1 MDSIYCVVCGL
12 NIIQILLLIYM
23 MNVGFGVFCFL
34 FLDFLLS
41 YCPDKF
47 FYLSPDKKKRIYSQK
62 DKFFYFVGV
71 GVDIFFIG
79 QLVWDFL
86 EEGTESVILYYV
98 FLWVLGVYLIIK
110 NLLFYGFYLQIINE
124 IEEEE
129 L

>member
-1 MDSIYCVVCGL
+1 MDAIYCVVSGL

-41 YCPDKF
+41 YCPHKF
-47 FYLSPDKKKRIYSQK
+47 LN
-62 DKFFYFVGV
+62 FVGV

-79 QLVWDFL
+79 YLVWDFL
-86 EEGTESVILYYV
+86 EEGTEAVILYYI